1 MKNVVITMEIIK
13 GSDSDSEGDGDGVN
27 GSCWGD
33 DDGDNSC
40 TERL

>member
-1 MKNVVITMEIIK
+1 MKNVVITMKIIK
-13 GSDSDSEGDGDGVN
+13 GSDSDGDGDGVN

-33 DDGDNSC
+33 DDGDNGC